1 MLDVLKNVSVYELL
15 DKIDD
20 NIFITNEKFELTWMN
35 KQGKVFLKQVAPF
48 WGIDNVED
56 LIGRDITTID
66 IGRSLTRLTTDD
78 SFPMEA
84 HINLFDKFTADL
96 AIDEIRNEEGNP
108 SGFII
113 TWSDV
118 TLYED
123 AIKEGQDLLDE
134 IDTPIFQTVLPFAAL
149 CPIMGR
155 MTEHRL
161 DAMQM
166 KILTY
171 CVKSQVTSMI
181 LDFSSFEYSL
191 EPFEVTGI
199 NNMIRALRLMGVNA
213 SLVGIGSKMAQSIVD
228 KRVNFEADSYQSFQQ
243 CMYGIMEE
251 TGYKLIKD
259 GGKKKGALS

>member
-35 KQGKVFLKQVAPF
+35 KQGKVFLTQVAPF
-48 WGIDNVED
+48 LGIENIED

-66 IGRSLTRLTTDD
+66 VGKSPTRMTTGD
-78 SFPMEA
+78 SFPIEA
-84 HINLFDKFTADL
+84 HVNLFDTFTVDF
-96 AIDEIRNEEGNP
+96 AIDEIKNEAGNR

-118 TLYED
+118 SLYEN

-149 CPIMGR
+149 SPIMGR

-161 DAMQM
+161 DSMQM
-166 KILTY
+166 KILSY
-171 CVKSQVTSMI
+171 CAKSQITSMI

-191 EPFEVTGI
+191 EPFEVNGI
-199 NNMIRALRLMGVNA
+199 NNMIKALRLMGVQA
-213 SLVGIGSKMAQSIVD
+213 SLVGIGSKMAQSIVEKQVSFD
-228 KRVNFEADSYQSFQQ
+228 ADSFQSFQQ
-243 CMYGIMEE
+243 CMYAIMDEK
-251 TGYKLIKD
+251 GYKLIKD
-259 GGKKKGALS
+259 SGISKGALS